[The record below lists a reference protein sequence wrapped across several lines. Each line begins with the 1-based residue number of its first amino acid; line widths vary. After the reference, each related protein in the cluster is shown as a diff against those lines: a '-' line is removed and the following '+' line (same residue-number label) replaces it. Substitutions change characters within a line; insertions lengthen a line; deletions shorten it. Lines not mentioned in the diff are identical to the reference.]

1 MTNEELINELQQ
13 IKWKYGDDL
22 PVFCKSDH
30 GQDHEEVYSVSLLH
44 YRDEDGE
51 ISPIHPDDLDEH
63 LKDYAPWEVPNKAIF
78 IN

>member
-22 PVFCKSDH
+22 PVFCTSDH
-30 GQDHEEVYSVSLLH
+30 GQYYEEVDSVRVRH
-44 YRDEDGE
+44 YRDEDGK

-63 LKDYAPWEVPNKAIF
+63 LKDCEPWEMPNKAIF